1 MSLKRSQ
8 NGVVHYLRPTRL
20 QLRVH
25 KALVGVLLKIRQ
37 VVAVVRSLWLMV
49 LSKTAIMQIK
59 CIQVGEQM
67 LSCARPE
74 GRHACSSLLPE

>member
-8 NGVVHYLRPTRL
+8 NGVVHYPRATRL

-37 VVAVVRSLWLMV
+37 VVAVVLVGMVDGPVECMSKGYAFSMFSLAMTCLMIRE
-49 LSKTAIMQIK
+49 TY
-59 CIQVGEQM
+59 
-67 LSCARPE
+67 
-74 GRHACSSLLPE
+74 